1 METKVKASQKV
12 RHINNGPVV
21 REEKETVAKMI
32 HLYCRKKHHSR
43 NELCNEC
50 KDLLNYAHKR
60 LSLCPFGEKKGAC
73 SNCHIHCYMP
83 EYRNRIRAVMRYS
96 GKWMLLYHPI
106 YSVKHLLSKVT
117 D

>member
-1 METKVKASQKV
+1 METKVKASPKV

-60 LSLCPFGEKKGAC
+60 LSLCPFGEKKEPVPTVTSTVIC
-73 SNCHIHCYMP
+73 
-83 EYRNRIRAVMRYS
+83 RNTETESGQSCVTQENGCFFIIRFT
-96 GKWMLLYHPI
+96 P
-106 YSVKHLLSKVT
+106 
-117 D
+117 